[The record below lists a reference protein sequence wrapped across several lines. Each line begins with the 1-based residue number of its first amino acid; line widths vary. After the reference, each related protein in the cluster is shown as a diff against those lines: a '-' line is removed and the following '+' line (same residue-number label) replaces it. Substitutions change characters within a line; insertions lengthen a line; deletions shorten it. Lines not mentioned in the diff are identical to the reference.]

1 MATGPPPPAG
11 VGLPEHGP
19 TPWQILAASMVP
31 GTQQMLQNRWP
42 EERIRERADSDLIQ
56 SKLTQINACFFHA
69 DATEEPFRTTA
80 EKLLLPILTI
90 KILAF

>member
-1 MATGPPPPAG
+1 MASLWWHEVAAGPPAG

-42 EERIRERADSDLIQ
+42 EEGIRERADSDLIQ

-69 DATEEPFRTTA
+69 DATKNLSEPQQRNFFYQS
-80 EKLLLPILTI
+80 LL
-90 KILAF
+90 